1 MTAMA
6 FHDVHV
12 IQGEQA
18 VSDDPDT
25 TLQTVLGSC
34 VAACLHDPVRR
45 IGGMNHFLLPDD
57 GQGADMRYASAA
69 MERLV
74 NALLRNG
81 AERGRLQAKLFGG
94 GRIMANLPDIGRRNG
109 ESALMFLRN
118 EGIVCR
124 SQSLGGNQARR
135 VRFWP
140 ATGRAQQLLIERNDA
155 VADAAIAAERPRR
168 PAGSIELF

>member
-6 FHDVHV
+6 FHDSHV

-18 VSDDPDT
+18 ISDDANK

-57 GQGADMRYASAA
+57 GTGTDMRYASAA

-74 NALLRNG
+74 NELLKNG
-81 AERGRLQAKLFGG
+81 ADRGRLQAKLFGG
-94 GRIMANLPDIGRRNG
+94 ASIMSNLPDIGRRNG
-109 ESALMFLRN
+109 ESALAFLRN
-118 EGIVCR
+118 EGIPCR
-124 SQSLGGNQARR
+124 SHSLGGHQARR
-135 VRFWP
+135 IRFWP
-140 ATGRAQQLLIERNDA
+140 ASGRAQQLLIERR
-155 VADAAIAAERPRR
+155 DAAENPEITSERPIK

>member
-6 FHDVHV
+6 FHDRHV

-18 VSDDPDT
+18 VSDEPEA

-34 VAACLHDPVRR
+34 VSACLHDPVRR

-57 GQGADMRYASAA
+57 GVGTDMRYASAA

-74 NALLRNG
+74 NELLKSG
-81 AERGRLQAKLFGG
+81 ADRGRLQAKLFGG
-94 GRIMANLPDIGRRNG
+94 ARIMSNLPDIGRRNAD
-109 ESALMFLRN
+109 SALTFLRN
-118 EGIVCR
+118 EGIPCR
-124 SQSLGGNQARR
+124 SHSLGGHQARR

-140 ATGRAQQLLIERNDA
+140 ASGRAQQLLIEPREA
-155 VADAAIAAERPRR
+155 VETPEIVAERPNR
-168 PAGSIELF
+168 PTGSIELF

>member
-6 FHDVHV
+6 FHDSHV

-18 VSDDPDT
+18 VSDDADT

-57 GQGADMRYASAA
+57 GTGTDMRYASAA

-74 NALLRNG
+74 NELLKNG
-81 AERGRLQAKLFGG
+81 ADRGRLQAKLFGG
-94 GRIMANLPDIGRRNG
+94 ASIMSNLPDIGRSNG
-109 ESALMFLRN
+109 NPRW
-118 EGIVCR
+118 R
-124 SQSLGGNQARR
+124 SCETRAFPAARR
-135 VRFWP
+135 AWA
-140 ATGRAQQLLIERNDA
+140 ATRRAGSA
-155 VADAAIAAERPRR
+155 SGRPRARTATADRTARRGREPEDRGRTPEPHR
-168 PAGSIELF
+168 PDR